1 MCKNTIECAICIR
14 KNVMFIGEFAL
25 ACHTIKRK
33 YDWKFSALCTF
44 PAKNW
49 LSPCVWIR
57 HWLWHEG
64 GTVCEGAA
72 ATFSALTP
80 RSAPSWPRSS
90 NELLLTYYDNLLLWS
105 RNKIH
110 GENVGI
116 LIAYHKR
123 RLEFFFLHQCTVY
136 KLSLCSR
143 LFSNTLSCG
152 FNVFTAL
159 HGMQTRSSDENSVRL
174 SVCLSV
180 RPRVLWQNGRKIC
193 PDFYTIR
200 KNI

>member
-1 MCKNTIECAICIR
+1 
-14 KNVMFIGEFAL
+14 MFFGEFAF

-64 GTVCEGAA
+64 GTVCAGAA

-105 RNKIH
+105 RNKIQ

-123 RLEFFFLHQCTVY
+123 RLEFFFYISVQCT
-136 KLSLCSR
+136 SLVC
-143 LFSNTLSCG
+143 
-152 FNVFTAL
+152 AL
-159 HGMQTRSSDENSVRL
+159 DCFLTRYRAVLMFLPRCMECRRGLAMRIL

-180 RPRVLWQNGRKIC
+180 CPSVRVYCDKTVERSVQIFTPYERSFSLV
-193 PDFYTIR
+193 F
-200 KNI
+200 